1 MPKHTY
7 LNRNFFD
14 AQRKKCR
21 AVEELA
27 VEKQSVCLKTEDNK
41 LLKIFHSLD
50 NAKAMS
56 DRLEWL
62 KALGTKDDFLSDAIA
77 MPSSILTGMKRDEV
91 GYVCEPMNECTLDY
105 YINPEKGE
113 KLFKWYY
120 EKTGGIEFRLKIA
133 YSIATRL
140 QQIHAKGI
148 CLVDVCPNNTTL
160 QTFSTEKQNQPVIQ
174 FTGADSISSYTY
186 HAQTTGI
193 PRYADP
199 LVCQHRTSP
208 SSVSDTY
215 SFAVMLFE
223 MLTTCHPFYGED
235 AELLSNEQ
243 FHEMLAKGMIDYI
256 GDEQALDNKNE
267 IFEDTQIFLPE
278 DLYVLFNKIFV
289 TGRMD
294 ASIRPTLDD
303 FKSACIQSMK
313 KIIRCDHNGCEKD
326 YPYNTRHICPFC
338 NCTTNR
344 VILARLKKTVS
355 ASEKMLLPY
364 DGIKGFSALPIMT
377 EEQNFMIIRPGLNK
391 ITRSFFE
398 PSAKTEKGAVGIL
411 IQYSPDKKRMVI
423 RNRFVTLNIKVL
435 GKELQPYS
443 KADKGKHSDIGFSED
458 TKVTIEFPINAQIET
473 ERIVLVEDE
482 GYGTIQHKWSISIG

>member
-1 MPKHTY
+1 MQKHTY

-14 AQRKKCR
+14 TQRKKYR
-21 AVEELA
+21 AVEEIA
-27 VEKQSVCLKTEDNK
+27 IEKQAVCLKTEDNK

-50 NAKAMS
+50 DAKSAM

-62 KALGTKDDFLSDAIA
+62 KELGTKDDSLSDAIA
-77 MPSSILTGMKRDEV
+77 MPSAILTGLKRDEV

-105 YINPEKGE
+105 YINPGKGE
-113 KLFKWYY
+113 KLFRWYY
-120 EKTGGIEFRLKIA
+120 DKTGGIEYRLKIA
-133 YSIATRL
+133 YSIATQL

-148 CLVDVCPNNTTL
+148 CLVDICPRNTTL
-160 QTFSTEKQNQPVIQ
+160 QFFSTEKPTQPTIQ

-186 HAQTTGI
+186 YAQTTGV

-215 SFAVMLFE
+215 SFAIMLFE

-235 AELLSNEQ
+235 AELLSDEQ
-243 FHEMLAKGMIDYI
+243 FHEMLAKGTINYI
-256 GDEQALDNKNE
+256 GDEQANDNKNE

-278 DLYVLFNKIFV
+278 DLSVLFNKIFV
-289 TGRMD
+289 AGKMD

-313 KIIRCDHNGCEKD
+313 KIIRCDHTGCEKD
-326 YPYNTRHICPFC
+326 YPYNQNHICPFC
-338 NCTTNR
+338 NRTTNR

-355 ASEKMLLPY
+355 ASEKMLLPH
-364 DGIKGFSALPIMT
+364 DGIKGFSALPVIT
-377 EEQNFMIIRPGLNK
+377 EDQNFMVIRPGLNK

-398 PSAKTEKGAVGIL
+398 PSTKTEKGAVGIL
-411 IQYSPDKKRMVI
+411 VQYSPEKKRIAI
-423 RNRFVTLNIKVL
+423 RNRFTTLNIKVL
-435 GKELQPYS
+435 GKELLPYS
-443 KADKGKHSDIGFSED
+443 KTDKGQHSDIGFSED
-458 TKVTIEFPINAQIET
+458 AKVTIELPTNAQIEP

-482 GYGTIQHKWSISIG
+482 GYGIIQHKWSISIG